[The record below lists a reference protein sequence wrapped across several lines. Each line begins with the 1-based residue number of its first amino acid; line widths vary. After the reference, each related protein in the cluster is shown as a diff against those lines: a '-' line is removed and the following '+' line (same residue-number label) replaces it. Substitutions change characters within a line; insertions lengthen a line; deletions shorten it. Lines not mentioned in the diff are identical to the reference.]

1 MIIGSAQVLFFLVL
15 SLAVFAVQVWAVVDA
30 AMRPA
35 AAFPRAGK
43 RTKAF
48 WLALTVGAAAL
59 GFIAIP
65 QPIGVGISGLFE
77 LVGVAAVIAT
87 IVYLVDVRPAVRPY
101 SARRG
106 PRGRSTGDRGGW

>member
-1 MIIGSAQVLFFLVL
+1 MIIGSVQVLFFLVL
-15 SLAVFAVQVWAVVDA
+15 ALAAFALQLWAVVDA
-30 AMRPA
+30 AIRPA
-35 AAFPRAGK
+35 AAFLRAGK
-43 RTKAF
+43 RTKTF
-48 WLALTVGAAAL
+48 WLVVTAAAAAL

-65 QPIGVGISGLFE
+65 SPVGVGISGLFG

-101 SARRG
+101 SRRRG